1 MKMQLLNPIP
11 LITLGIAALPMDFG
25 CYQGGPCSSY
35 LVHRW
40 NRWMPRARCR
50 RSWRT
55 SGAAPWG
62 AAPRPGTAAPAVAV
76 GLLAAA
82 ALPASDQRLHYSSS
96 LPTFRNQVN
105 VKVHT
110 TPLAHITN
118 LNALVPL
125 VPILAHAALIHGHG
139 KASFFKPI
147 RGL

>member
-1 MKMQLLNPIP
+1 
-11 LITLGIAALPMDFG
+11 
-25 CYQGGPCSSY
+25 
-35 LVHRW
+35 
-40 NRWMPRARCR
+40 MPRARCR

-62 AAPRPGTAAPAVAV
+62 AAPRPGTAAAV

-82 ALPASDQRLHYSSS
+82 AAAAVALPASGQRLHYSSS

-110 TPLAHITN
+110 TPLSHITN
-118 LNALVPL
+118 LYVL
-125 VPILAHAALIHGHG
+125 VPILSHATLIHGHG

-147 RGL
+147 RE